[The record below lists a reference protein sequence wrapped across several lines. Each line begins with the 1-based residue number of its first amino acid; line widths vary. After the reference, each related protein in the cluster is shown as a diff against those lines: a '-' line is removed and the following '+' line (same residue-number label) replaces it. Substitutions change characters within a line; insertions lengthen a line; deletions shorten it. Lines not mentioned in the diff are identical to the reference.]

1 VRITPRGI
9 AATAAAS
16 ATLFAIGSAPA
27 SAEAK
32 IVDGYCS
39 PTGDYCTSVVRR
51 SDQTFFGISTF
62 SFTGRYTLCTRTAD
76 GADRECKRF
85 RLHKDGDMY
94 RSFVKFTAHFSP
106 EGSQRYC
113 ASWHKFGTRLGPR
126 VCFAFTGA

>member
-1 VRITPRGI
+1 MKIASRGI
-9 AATAAAS
+9 AAAAAS
-16 ATLFAIGSAPA
+16 ATLFAIGAAP
-27 SAEAK
+27 AEAK
-32 IVDGYCS
+32 LVDGYCS
-39 PTGDYCTSVVRR
+39 PTGDYCTSVVQR
-51 SDQTFFGISTF
+51 SDETFLGISTF
-62 SFTGRYTLCTRTAD
+62 SFTGKYTLCTRTAE

-106 EGSQRYC
+106 EGSDRYC